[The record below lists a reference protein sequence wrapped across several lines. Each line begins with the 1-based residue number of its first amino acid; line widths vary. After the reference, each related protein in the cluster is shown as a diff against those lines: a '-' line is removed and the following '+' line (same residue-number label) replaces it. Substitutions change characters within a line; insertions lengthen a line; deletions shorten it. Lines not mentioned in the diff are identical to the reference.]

1 MGWMAPLRHLSA
13 KLLCDR
19 ISSEWEPSM
28 GEVTTIGLD
37 LAKQVFQVHG
47 VDAKGATV
55 LRKQLRRAQV
65 LAFFSRLPPCLVG
78 LEACATAHYWAR
90 ELRALSHE
98 VRLMPAQYVKAYI
111 RRNKNDAADAEAIC
125 EAVQRPRMRFVPVKT
140 AEQQASQLLHR
151 GREQLVRQRT
161 MLVNAL
167 RAHLAEFGLVA
178 AQGLRNVGE
187 LIAIVR
193 KQDDTRVPDMARQV
207 LQVLANQI
215 EQIEAAIAALEKQ
228 LLAWHKTNAVSQR
241 LASIPGI
248 GPIIATA
255 IATTVADPNVF
266 RSGREFA
273 AWLGLVPRQ
282 NSTGGK
288 TRLGG
293 ITKRG
298 NRYLRRLLIN
308 GASANLLRSKATK
321 ADPWVIG
328 LRRRRPPLVVAV
340 ALANKTARIA
350 WAVML
355 RQERYQ
361 PRAVAA

>member
-1 MGWMAPLRHLSA
+1 MMGWMAPLRHLSA
-13 KLLCDR
+13 KVLSDR
-19 ISSEWEPSM
+19 NSSEWEPSM

-37 LAKQVFQVHG
+37 LAKHVFQVHG
-47 VDAKGATV
+47 VDAEGATV

-167 RAHLAEFGLVA
+167 RAHLAEFGVVA
-178 AQGLRNVGE
+178 AQGLRKVGE

-193 KQDDTRVPDMARQV
+193 DAGDLRLPDLARQV
-207 LQVLANQI
+207 LQVLTAQLEHI
-215 EQIEAAIAALEKQ
+215 ETAVAALEKQ
-228 LLAWHKTNAVSQR
+228 LMAWHKANAVSQR
-241 LASIPGI
+241 LASIPVSL
-248 GPIIATA
+248 PQT
-255 IATTVADPNVF
+255 
-266 RSGREFA
+266 
-273 AWLGLVPRQ
+273 
-282 NSTGGK
+282 
-288 TRLGG
+288 
-293 ITKRG
+293 
-298 NRYLRRLLIN
+298 
-308 GASANLLRSKATK
+308 
-321 ADPWVIG
+321 
-328 LRRRRPPLVVAV
+328 
-340 ALANKTARIA
+340 
-350 WAVML
+350 
-355 RQERYQ
+355 
-361 PRAVAA
+361 